1 MQKGSPILPVN
12 CRGIGQEFAMLS
24 TNIHEGGMLDGQ
36 LRHVL
41 IFSDDEHPKLA
52 FDVWTSLGKQPVRL
66 WCGT

>member
-1 MQKGSPILPVN
+1 
-12 CRGIGQEFAMLS
+12 MLS